1 MSNLE
6 VVASNIDVVQEDVF
20 EQLERCRGWIES
32 ALAYSGGT
40 HDFFDIVRGV
50 MSGHMQLWAGDN
62 GCAVTEITVYPKRRI
77 LHVFLA
83 GGNMQQILDFEA
95 SAIEF
100 AKLNGCNALSL
111 AGRKGW
117 AKVHKDRGW
126 KETHVTMIKEF

>member
-1 MSNLE
+1 MNKA
-6 VVASNIDVVQEDVF
+6 VDIDVVQEDVF

-50 MSGHMQLWAGDN
+50 MSGHMQLWSGEH
-62 GCAVTEITVYPKRRI
+62 GCAVTEITVYPKRKI

-83 GGNMQQILDFEA
+83 GGKMDQILDFEE
-95 SAIEF
+95 SAEQF
-100 AKLNGCNALSL
+100 AKMNDCTAMTL

-117 AKVHKDRGW
+117 SRVHRDRGW
-126 KETHVTMIKEF
+126 KDHHVTMIKEF

>member
-6 VVASNIDVVQEDVF
+6 VLASDIDVVQEDVF
-20 EQLERCRGWIES
+20 EQLERCRVWIEN

-62 GCAVTEITVYPKRRI
+62 GCAVTEITVYPKRSI

>member
-1 MSNLE
+1 MNKA
-6 VVASNIDVVQEDVF
+6 VDIDVVQEDVF

-50 MSGHMQLWAGDN
+50 MSGHMQLWAGEE
-62 GCAVTEITVYPKRRI
+62 GCAVTEITVYPKRKI

-83 GGNMQQILDFEA
+83 GGKMQQILDFEE
-95 SAIEF
+95 SAEQF

-117 AKVHKDRGW
+117 LKVHKDRGW
-126 KETHVTMIKEF
+126 KEAHVTMIKEF

>member
-50 MSGHMQLWAGDN
+50 MSGYMQLWTGEN
-62 GCAVTEITVYPKRRI
+62 GCAVTEITVYPKRKI

-83 GGNMQQILDFEA
+83 GGKMEQVLDFEA
-95 SAIEF
+95 SAEQSQH
-100 AKLNGCNALSL
+100 ALSYEL
-111 AGRKGW
+111 
-117 AKVHKDRGW
+117 
-126 KETHVTMIKEF
+126 